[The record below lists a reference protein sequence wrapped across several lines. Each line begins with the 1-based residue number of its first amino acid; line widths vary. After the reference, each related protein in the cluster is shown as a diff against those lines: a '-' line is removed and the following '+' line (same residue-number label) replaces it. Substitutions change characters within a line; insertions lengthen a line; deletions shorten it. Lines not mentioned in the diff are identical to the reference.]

1 MKKRVITGILF
12 LSIVGAIYAVPAKR
26 TIHTVVQADGSRL
39 EIRINGDE
47 RENYFSTTD
56 GFPIV
61 KGDDGLFYYLLP
73 SGEAGRECSVRQAHN
88 PGERTADE
96 QLFLQDFPLELWTA
110 QRQNYRR
117 EKAASELT
125 RMGEMPVTKGSP
137 NIPVLLIAFQNRAFT
152 DENPNEAYQRR
163 LCRPATR
170 EEIENREGSAFQYF
184 HDQSNGMFTP
194 NFVVIG
200 PVTLDKEDVYYGE
213 NDLYGL
219 DLRAGEMISEAIQK
233 AEAGGLVEDW
243 SIFDNNQDGT
253 VDVTYAL
260 YAGEGANISTE
271 ANLVWPHQSTLSS
284 KSIPSPEM
292 DNVRFDAYGCNNEL
306 MFGKID
312 GFGTFCHEFSHCL
325 GLPDFYPT
333 VSGVEVFG
341 MDYWSLMD
349 FGSYKCDGYI
359 PVGYTAYE
367 KELLGWKELKVL
379 AAPTTVTALK
389 TTADGGEGYKIVNPK
404 SVNEYYIL
412 ETVDNSGWNKGNYA
426 QGLLVT
432 HVNYNA
438 QTWKNNTVN
447 NNIRMPGV
455 SIIPADNDLT
465 VLVRGSN
472 EYEYES
478 SLKGDLYP
486 SPDGNNSLTDN
497 STPSAEVYVGLS
509 GYMSQPITDIAYD
522 AESRTTSFNFMGG
535 DAQSVPSISDMTNLP
550 ANYYHPDGR
559 KAKIPLQRG
568 IYLQQIIGGSTRKV
582 IVR

>member
-1 MKKRVITGILF
+1 MKKKVTTGLLA
-12 LSIVGAIYAVPAKR
+12 LSLAGLLHAIPAKR
-26 TIHTVVQADGSRL
+26 TIHSVVQADGTRL
-39 EIRINGDE
+39 EIYINGDE
-47 RENYFSTTD
+47 RENYLSTTD
-56 GFPIV
+56 GFPVI
-61 KGDDGLFYYLLP
+61 KGNDGLFYYLLP
-73 SGEAGRECSVRQAHN
+73 SEGNGGKRSTQQAHT
-88 PGERTADE
+88 PGERTANE
-96 QLFLQDFPLELWTA
+96 QQFLQAYPLELWRA
-110 QRQNYRR
+110 NRQNHR
-117 EKAASELT
+117 SETAGNGVT

-137 NIPVLLIAFQNRAFT
+137 NIPVLLIAFKNRAFT
-152 DENPNEAYQRR
+152 EENPNEAYQRR

-170 EEIENREGSAFQYF
+170 EEVENRAGSAFQYF
-184 HDQSNGMFTP
+184 HDQSDGQFTP

-200 PVTLDKEDVYYGE
+200 PVTLDNEDLYYGE
-213 NDLYGL
+213 NDSYGL

-233 AEAGGLVEDW
+233 AEASGLVADW

-260 YAGEGANISTE
+260 YAGEGANVSTE
-271 ANLVWPHQSTLSS
+271 ANLIWPHQSTLSS
-284 KSIPSPEM
+284 KNISSPEI
-292 DNVRFDAYGCNNEL
+292 DNVRFEAYGCNNEL
-306 MFGKID
+306 MFGEID

-333 VSGVEVFG
+333 VSGVDVFG

-379 AAPTTVTALK
+379 SVPTTVTALK
-389 TTADGGEGYKIVNPK
+389 TTTDGGEGYKIVNPK
-404 SVNEYYIL
+404 SANEYYVL
-412 ETVDNSGWNKGNYA
+412 ETVDNSGWNKGNHA

-447 NNIRMPGV
+447 NNVRMPGV
-455 SIIPADNDLT
+455 SIVPADNDLT
-465 VLVRGSN
+465 TLVRGSN
-472 EYEYES
+472 DSEYEN

-497 STPSAEVYVGLS
+497 SIPAAEVYVGLS

-535 DAQSVPSISDMTNLP
+535 DAQSIISVPYNPNGSTR
-550 ANYYHPDGR
+550 YYHLDGR
-559 KAKIPLQRG
+559 KAELPLQQG
-568 IYLQQIIGGSTRKV
+568 IYLQQTIGEKVRKI